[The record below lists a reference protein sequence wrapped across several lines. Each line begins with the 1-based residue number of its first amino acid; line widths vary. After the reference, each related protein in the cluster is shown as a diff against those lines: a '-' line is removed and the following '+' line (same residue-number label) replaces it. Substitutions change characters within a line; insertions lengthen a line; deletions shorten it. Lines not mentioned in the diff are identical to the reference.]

1 MGGWQNP
8 YTGKL
13 SFAGW
18 KGSFVMYG
26 ADGRFDRTWTPPI
39 VSGAFPNISA
49 FTYLDAEVIAGYYSA
64 SDSLPARVA
73 LFRGNEIIRVDSLLM
88 GQSEEN
94 GVAGVNDIAMIS
106 VLKDGGSGV
115 VLIKGKDGRSAIY
128 SLGNTYFW
136 NIDKEL
142 YFHHSYNDTIYQI
155 SAVKGL
161 QPVRVLDLGA
171 YGWAYNERF
180 EDKKDAIYPTKFMEN
195 KDVIFFRFMTNVYN
209 DKQKTY
215 NALYRKADGTVKVCL
230 FDERIT
236 DDMNGFLPLQPI
248 SVSSSG
254 EFAAIL
260 PSEEVVSWFEDNAG
274 KTDIPSGVA
283 ALKKV
288 GEEDNPVVAIM
299 E

>member
-1 MGGWQNP
+1 
-8 YTGKL
+8 
-13 SFAGW
+13 
-18 KGSFVMYG
+18 MYG

-94 GVAGVNDIAMIS
+94 GVAGVNDIGMIS

-209 DKQKTY
+209 DKRKTY
-215 NALYRKADGTVKVCL
+215 NALYRKADGTVKVSL

-274 KTDIPSGVA
+274 KTDIPSEVV

>member
-1 MGGWQNP
+1 MKNCVYQFAMSACLFLAACSGGGTKVAKLEVIPLGAAFDNQTELKTSDCFKKIRYVALETTDSCLVDKGASVTILNDWLVVVSGRNCQLFDKETGRFVRTVGHVGEDPEGCSTVHGGWQNP

-26 ADGRFDRTWTPPI
+26 ADGRFDRIWTPPI

-155 SAVKGL
+155 SAV
-161 QPVRVLDLGA
+161 
-171 YGWAYNERF
+171 
-180 EDKKDAIYPTKFMEN
+180 
-195 KDVIFFRFMTNVYN
+195 DVDTN
-209 DKQKTY
+209 
-215 NALYRKADGTVKVCL
+215 
-230 FDERIT
+230 
-236 DDMNGFLPLQPI
+236 
-248 SVSSSG
+248 
-254 EFAAIL
+254 
-260 PSEEVVSWFEDNAG
+260 
-274 KTDIPSGVA
+274 
-283 ALKKV
+283 
-288 GEEDNPVVAIM
+288 
-299 E
+299 